1 MLEQE
6 GECLLL
12 WNFVIF
18 LSSYEN
24 QCTCSRDNV
33 RQLLHEL
40 IMPLG
45 ATLCDMQNDSF
56 NAMTK
61 GNESY
66 SVTELL
72 CIKLWCTAN
81 VLTKWCHLWHRQ
93 FYLTF
98 LFCYYTSSTQQYE
111 FNIYTNVPG
120 CFYVHGW
127 WLVWADKDLWI
138 VWCTVY
144 VWVFLQ
150 LRKCVFCSYK
160 THHATLIAL
169 DWNCSTITT
178 ADITNV
184 TEYLLKTVISVVN
197 IIDLTK

>member
-1 MLEQE
+1 MRINVHVAGIMWGSFCMNLSCPSEQLYVT
-6 GECLLL
+6 CRMTVLMP
-12 WNFVIF
+12 WQKVMTVI
-18 LSSYEN
+18 
-24 QCTCSRDNV
+24 Q
-33 RQLLHEL
+33 
-40 IMPLG
+40 
-45 ATLCDMQNDSF
+45 
-56 NAMTK
+56 
-61 GNESY
+61 
-66 SVTELL
+66 ELL

-98 LFCYYTSSTQQYE
+98 LLCYYTSSTQQYE
-111 FNIYTNVPG
+111 FNIYTNGPG

-160 THHATLIAL
+160 AHHATLIAL

-178 ADITNV
+178 ADITNI